1 MEEHLVS
8 RSVLI
13 TGGNRGIGLGIARA
27 FAEAGDKVAI
37 TYRTGNPPTE
47 FFGTRCDVRD
57 ADSVAVAF
65 DDVRAQHGPIE
76 VLVANA
82 GIIRDGLLV
91 ALEEKDF
98 LEVVDTNLMGAARCA
113 KEATKDMVRGK
124 WGRIIFISSTS
135 GFQGSPGQANYTASK
150 AGLVGLARTLA
161 WEFGRRNITA
171 NVVAPGYIDTDMTR
185 AVSEKRRTSLLAQIP
200 MGRMGTVDEVT
211 GIVRFLAGDSASYI
225 TGALLPVG
233 GGLAMGW

>member
-1 MEEHLVS
+1 MEEQLVS

-13 TGGNRGIGLGIARA
+13 TGGNKGIGLGIARA

-47 FFGTRCDVRD
+47 FFCTRCDVRD

-65 DDVRAQHGPIE
+65 DDVRAQQGPIE

-82 GIIRDGLLV
+82 GITRDGLLV

-98 LEVVDTNLMGAARCA
+98 LDVVDTNLMGAARCA
-113 KEATKDMVRGK
+113 KEAAKDMVRGK

-150 AGLVGLARTLA
+150 AALVGLARTLA

-211 GIVRFLAGDSASYI
+211 GIVQFLAGDSASYI